1 MESKMPK
8 DAEKGELENTENAEN
23 ADNAVN
29 EIEMDEELKAFMERL
44 EKKAEETKVVSDAQ
58 VQIEKPKIRGRSSL
72 ERALEKANDEVLA
85 NVQMRAS
92 NTPREIND
100 QDVVVFDKK
109 DRFSKFFLRGTCTL
123 CAVVGL
129 STGAYFVGD
138 AVATENVKNDYLTQI
153 SNKIVADC
161 NDYNSFEMK
170 SLKIESIP
178 IDSKNTNFLTLQGRA
193 VSMDGKTFDRT
204 EVVYK
209 ISDFDNAYLKECLG
223 LIDIDVS
230 GVNVKDVKGSK
241 KMEFFLKSIY
251 EVLQKST
258 LHMKTDLSN
267 VPVADKDN
275 SIVLS
280 VSRPTVEGDNVSYA
294 VETLTLDKKTNM
306 ALTQQYI
313 VSYPANDEL
322 KKHPEKVFAND
333 SKNAMVEVASEIVT
347 RMDGCK
353 IFDFNNNNEN
363 EMV

>member
-1 MESKMPK
+1 MESKNQK
-8 DAEKGELENTENAEN
+8 DTEVGELEIVENS
-23 ADNAVN
+23 DKVVN
-29 EIEMDEELKAFMERL
+29 DFEMDENLESCMERL
-44 EKKAEETKVVSDAQ
+44 EKKAEETKVVSDVQ

-92 NTPREIND
+92 NTPRDIND
-100 QDVVVFDKK
+100 QIVVVFDKK

-123 CAVVGL
+123 CAIVGL
-129 STGAYFVGD
+129 STGAYCIGD
-138 AVATENVKNDYLTQI
+138 VVKTENVKNDYLTQI
-153 SNKIVADC
+153 SNKIVEDC

-178 IDSKNTNFLTLQGRA
+178 IDSKNTSFLTLQGRA
-193 VSMDGKTFDRT
+193 VSMEGKTFDRT

-223 LIDIDVS
+223 LIDVDAS
-230 GVNVKDVKGSK
+230 GVNVKDVKGAK

-251 EVLQKST
+251 EVLQNST
-258 LHMKTDLSN
+258 LHMKTNLSN
-267 VPVADKDN
+267 VPVANKDN

-294 VETLTLDKKTNM
+294 VETLTLDRKTNM

-333 SKNAMVEVASEIVT
+333 SKKAMVEVASEIVT
-347 RMDGCK
+347 KMDGYK